1 MAFNPAMLAKLTNPA
16 GFAAPSQAL
25 ASAANSLP
33 AIRPR
38 EKAAIIVRLLLAEGA
53 PIKLSALP
61 EDVQTALAQQM
72 GQMRRVSRTAVKS
85 VVDEFL
91 TELEAVGLSFPGG
104 LEGALSIMDG
114 HLSAN
119 AASRLRRMSGGNG
132 SVDPWERINAL
143 SLDLILPVLEEES
156 VEVCAVVLSKL
167 PVARAAEL
175 LSKLPGGRA
184 RQVAYAVSLTGNVDP
199 GTVQRIGMSLAVQ
212 LDSQPLKAFDVGP
225 GERIGAIL
233 NIAAASTRDDVLQ
246 GLVEADA
253 EFAQIVRKNIFTFEH
268 IKARL
273 AGRDVPKI
281 VRIVDQV
288 ALVTALTYA
297 LANPELEASAE
308 HILTNLSQ
316 RMTQS
321 LREEIGSRGKIK
333 DKDAEEAMG
342 TIVLAIRQL
351 EGSGEIA
358 LVQSED

>member
-1 MAFNPAMLAKLTNPA
+1 MAFNPAMLANLTNPDA
-16 GFAAPSQAL
+16 FAAPAVPGRT
-25 ASAANSLP
+25 LP

-53 PIKLSALP
+53 PLKLSALP
-61 EDVQTALAQQM
+61 EDMQTALTQQM
-72 GQMRRVSRTAVKS
+72 GQMRRVSRTALKS
-85 VVDEFL
+85 VMDEFM
-91 TELEAVGLSFPGG
+91 TELDSVGLSFPGG

-119 AASRLRRMSGGNG
+119 ASSRLRRMSGGSS

-143 SLDLILPVLEEES
+143 ALDRILPVLEEES

-167 PVARAAEL
+167 PVPRTAEL
-175 LSKLPGGRA
+175 LSKLPGDRA

-199 GTVQRIGMSLAVQ
+199 DTVRRIGNSLAAQ

-225 GERIGAIL
+225 GERVGAIL
-233 NIAAASTRDDVLQ
+233 NIAAASTRDDVMK

-268 IKARL
+268 IKAKV

-281 VRIVDQV
+281 IRIVDQA
-288 ALVTALTYA
+288 ALITALAYA
-297 LANPELEASAE
+297 LPNPDLEPSAE

-316 RMTQS
+316 RMTQG

-333 DKDAEEAMG
+333 EKNAEDAMG
-342 TIVLAIRQL
+342 IIVMAIRQL

-358 LVQSED
+358 LVQPEE